1 MANVIANPADMVNL
15 ALGRIGYKDRIGS
28 IFEGSEAAKQALDI
42 YSQTRD
48 AALRQFDWGFAERIA
63 AGVVASQ
70 AAPFPW
76 LVSYVYPT
84 DCLRL
89 RNMFDAAYVAD
100 RNNPLPVLYS
110 IANNATDGKVIWSN
124 SAAAKLVYTAQI
136 TDPTKWEALFVETFA
151 DMLAVSLAPVMANL
165 EATKAAMEGL
175 KTVAPMAEDT
185 VG

>member
-1 MANVIANPADMVNL
+1 MATVITSPADVINL

-42 YSQTRD
+42 YAQTRD
-48 AALRQFDWGFAERIA
+48 AALREFDWGFAERIA

-76 LVSYVYPT
+76 AVSYVYPA

-100 RNNPLPVLYS
+100 RNNPLPVLYT
-110 IANNATDGKVIWSN
+110 IANNATDGNVIWSN
-124 SAAAKLVYTAQI
+124 SAAANLVYTAQI
-136 TDPTKWEALFVETFA
+136 TDPTKWEPLFVEMFA
-151 DMLAVSLAPVMANL
+151 DMLSVGLGPVLASL
-165 EATKAAMEGL
+165 EATKSATEGL
-175 KTVAPMAEDT
+175 KVAAATAEDT